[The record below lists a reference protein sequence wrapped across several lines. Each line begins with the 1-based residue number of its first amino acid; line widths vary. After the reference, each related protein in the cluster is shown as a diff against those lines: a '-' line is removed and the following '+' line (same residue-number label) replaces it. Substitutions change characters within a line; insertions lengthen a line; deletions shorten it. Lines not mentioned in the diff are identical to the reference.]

1 MSMVGVKL
9 VAMEYSMPG
18 PRQTKRFSPSIL
30 TEKLIPV
37 FLVLLVL
44 ALIAVIVIIALALL
58 GIFPS
63 A

>member
-1 MSMVGVKL
+1 MS
-9 VAMEYSMPG
+9 G
-18 PRQTKRFSPSIL
+18 PRQSKRFSPSTL
-30 TEKLIPV
+30 TEKVIPV

-63 A
+63 T